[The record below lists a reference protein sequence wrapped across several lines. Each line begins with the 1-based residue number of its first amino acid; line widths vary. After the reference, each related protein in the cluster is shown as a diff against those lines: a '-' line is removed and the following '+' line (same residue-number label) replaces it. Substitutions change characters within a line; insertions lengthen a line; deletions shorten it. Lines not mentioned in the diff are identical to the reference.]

1 MKFDTCIWPYI
12 ITKPYDLAFN
22 WLIVLTVLLFR
33 PQTYTSIDTGC
44 RFSSGIQGQG
54 YRVFTLKLTD
64 LRKVGGGRLD
74 VPHQDFYCTTTTI
87 AKQKLSPNTSCCE
100 TNMAS
105 KAQDESLPWWI
116 KILRMLNTTIS
127 QWSSQKTK
135 KVYFIIIFY
144 DLNSWIFYIIIVE
157 IWKP

>member
-22 WLIVLTVLLFR
+22 WLIVLTVL
-33 PQTYTSIDTGC
+33 S
-44 RFSSGIQGQG
+44 
-54 YRVFTLKLTD
+54 D
-64 LRKVGGGRLD
+64 LRLTPVLIQAVGLVVAFKGKVIEYLPSSWQTWEKLVVD
-74 VPHQDFYCTTTTI
+74 VPHQDFYYTTTTI

-105 KAQDESLPWWI
+105 KAQNESLPWWI

-157 IWKP
+157 IYSWILII